1 MLARPTTDQ
10 VLDGI
15 VASLTDDVL
24 PAIQDEPARVAVQM
38 IVQLARSAAVRS
50 AHEIA
55 WMHEEIDAVRAA
67 GTASTDA
74 PVGEAVAAL
83 DEIDFT
89 SLHLADV
96 QRRYDAAGEV
106 LSRLAEAAFADG
118 TAHDRAA
125 VRELLAARSAHE
137 MAIVGQLDL
146 VGRG

>member
-24 PAIQDEPARVAVQM
+24 PAIDDEPARVAVQM
-38 IVQLARSAAVRS
+38 IRQLARSAAVRA
-50 AHEIA
+50 AHEVA
-55 WMHEEIDAVRAA
+55 WMHEEIDAVRAVA
-67 GTASTDA
+67 TARTEPA
-74 PVGEAVAAL
+74 VAEALAAL
-83 DEIDFT
+83 DALDAT

-106 LSRLAEAAFADG
+106 LSRLAEAAFAGG
-118 TAHDRAA
+118 TAEDRAA

>member
-38 IVQLARSAAVRS
+38 IQQLARGA
-50 AHEIA
+50 
-55 WMHEEIDAVRAA
+55 AVRAA

-106 LSRLAEAAFADG
+106 LSRLAVAAFADG